1 MFQKEQELVNAV
13 EEIKKNIL
21 IINGLIMKIRIKNP
35 IWGVPITFLFKYNPK
50 QFTIIDMSTMS
61 GVSANY
67 WTMINGVPKY
77 SRVFIKKI

>member
-1 MFQKEQELVNAV
+1 MSRVD
-13 EEIKKNIL
+13 EIPMDYD
-21 IINGLIMKIRIKNP
+21 GVM
-35 IWGVPITFLFKYNPK
+35 GVPITFLFKYNPK

-67 WTMINGVPKY
+67 WTMINGIPKY

>member
-1 MFQKEQELVNAV
+1 MRFGTEFDNIFSEVKL
-13 EEIKKNIL
+13 KN
-21 IINGLIMKIRIKNP
+21 NSIMKIRIKNP

-67 WTMINGVPKY
+67 WTMINGIPKY